1 LGLAF
6 SLDTFQPDAI
16 RISYLEGKCNFIGQY
31 GFSYSMKK
39 QASLF
44 FIGLVG
50 PYSKVFAK
58 INSGKNTAAGLELNM
73 QGCAGK
79 FIG

>member
-1 LGLAF
+1 
-6 SLDTFQPDAI
+6 
-16 RISYLEGKCNFIGQY
+16 
-31 GFSYSMKK
+31 MKK